1 MQQSCSLSE
10 IITSAFISIL
20 SSLNNRFVSNIYVGD
35 DGKLHKVQGGADSVL
50 PFSSKPLALYYL
62 TTFNQSGT
70 GCTAVIN
77 KFISNDALYDASL
90 SMPAM
95 ITNVT
100 VLDDEYLKMYRES
113 GNIFLYVKTDRAYI
127 NGQKITQDTT
137 IQYEDKYSVDSTI
150 IVI

>member
-1 MQQSCSLSE
+1 M
-10 IITSAFISIL
+10 
-20 SSLNNRFVSNIYVGD
+20 
-35 DGKLHKVQGGADSVL
+35 
-50 PFSSKPLALYYL
+50 ALYHL
-62 TTFNQSGT
+62 ATFNQSGV

-90 SMPAM
+90 SMPVM

-100 VLDDEYLKMYRES
+100 ILDDEYLKMYRQS
-113 GNIFLYVKTDRAYI
+113 GNVFLYVKTDRAYI